1 MSQEDLQSELQLDKD
16 DWALIFSSE
25 GNLKGLYIPV
35 GKEDDEVPES
45 LVRIMEEYFGIDFDD
60 DELYQTIH

>member
-16 DWALIFSSE
+16 DWALIFSND

-45 LVRIMEEYFGIDFDD
+45 LVHIMEEYFGIDFDD